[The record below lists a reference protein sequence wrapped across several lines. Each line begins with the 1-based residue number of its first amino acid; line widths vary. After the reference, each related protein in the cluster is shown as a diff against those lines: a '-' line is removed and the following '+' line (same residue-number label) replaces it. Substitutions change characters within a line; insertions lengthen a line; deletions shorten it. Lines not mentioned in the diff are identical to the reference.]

1 MVSGHLI
8 KKPTIA
14 LQRLN
19 LQDFRSASPVEQ
31 MQSPLPESDEAD
43 QIEEVDLTRI
53 AGNTTVLSP
62 ASSDEEVIVVFI
74 WVPVKKKCLPVHLPV
89 QGAVT
94 RRNVLVPLE
103 IPG

>member
-19 LQDFRSASPVEQ
+19 IQDVQTVSPVER
-31 MQSPLPESDEAD
+31 MQFPLSESDETD
-43 QIEEVDLTRI
+43 QTEEVDLTRI
-53 AGNTTVLSP
+53 AENTTVSSP